1 MSKEKALSDLYYDVE
16 NGFGSVKSLYEQ
28 AKEKGLAIPLSEVK
42 EWVKK
47 QSINQRKG
55 YKNFNS
61 YSAPYA
67 RAVYSVDIMD
77 MISLMKDTN
86 TYDESY
92 KRYALI
98 CIDNFSKKAHIVA
111 MQNRDGETV
120 YDAFMECFKVL
131 GFPNSIYSDDDGA
144 FNYKKFQDFIKGEG
158 IEHIITLTHANVAER
173 FIRTIKKMISDRALI
188 TKGAWTILLKPSL
201 DKYNNKMEHS
211 TTGMTPDKA
220 HKDENSVK
228 VKANSLLKE
237 KYLRKY
243 PNINEGDKVKTY
255 VKGKGNYTSRKES
268 RNQWSERSY
277 EVKEIKRDMQLNKY
291 YLLEGL
297 QKRYNRH
304 EILLVD

>member
-158 IEHIITLTHANVAER
+158 IDHIITLTHAIVAER

-291 YLLEGL
+291 YLLDGL

>member
-47 QSINQRKG
+47 QSINQRNG

-111 MQNRDGETV
+111 MQN
-120 YDAFMECFKVL
+120 
-131 GFPNSIYSDDDGA
+131 
-144 FNYKKFQDFIKGEG
+144 
-158 IEHIITLTHANVAER
+158 
-173 FIRTIKKMISDRALI
+173 
-188 TKGAWTILLKPSL
+188 
-201 DKYNNKMEHS
+201 
-211 TTGMTPDKA
+211 
-220 HKDENSVK
+220 
-228 VKANSLLKE
+228 
-237 KYLRKY
+237 
-243 PNINEGDKVKTY
+243 
-255 VKGKGNYTSRKES
+255 
-268 RNQWSERSY
+268 
-277 EVKEIKRDMQLNKY
+277 
-291 YLLEGL
+291 
-297 QKRYNRH
+297 
-304 EILLVD
+304 